1 MKIGLMVGSLRK
13 ESYNRKIAEVVKS
26 LLPEDMEA
34 DFVEIKDVPMY
45 NPDDEERYAEVFSN
59 LREAMREKDAYLFFI
74 PEYNRSYAPAIKNAL
89 DICSVDPKGSPL
101 RGKPAGVF
109 SASMG
114 GMGGMAANHAIRQSF
129 TFLDLM
135 PLQQPEVYLGRID
148 TLFNEGELVEDTKAF
163 IKEAVDAYVAFA
175 KKILK

>member
-1 MKIGLMVGSLRK
+1 
-13 ESYNRKIAEVVKS
+13 
-26 LLPEDMEA
+26 
-34 DFVEIKDVPMY
+34 
-45 NPDDEERYAEVFSN
+45 
-59 LREAMREKDAYLFFI
+59 
-74 PEYNRSYAPAIKNAL
+74 
-89 DICSVDPKGSPL
+89 
-101 RGKPAGVF
+101 
-109 SASMG
+109 
-114 GMGGMAANHAIRQSF
+114 MAANHAIRQSF